1 MNEWLERRFCLAERG
16 TSVRTEVVAGA
27 TTFATMAYILFV
39 QPVVLGKAGMD
50 PGAVLVATCVA
61 SALACLLMAFLANYP
76 VALAPGMGHNFYF
89 TYAVVLGMKVPWT
102 VALGAIA
109 IAGTIFIL
117 LAGVG
122 LREKLIEVIPSS
134 LKRGIAAGIG
144 LLITLVGLEYGGLV
158 VHDPATGLALGS
170 LRSPAA
176 LLTVLGLAVS
186 IALLVR
192 RSRLALLA
200 GISVTTVASL
210 ALGYTKFSGFVSTPP
225 SLAPTFLKL
234 DPLGALTP
242 AMAPVIFV
250 FLFLALFD
258 TVGTL
263 VGVSEKAGLMTPDG
277 RLPKARE
284 ALLADSISTV
294 VGAVAGTS
302 TVTSYIES
310 AAGVSAGGRTGLT
323 SVVTAALLLLSLFF
337 TPLVQMV
344 SGDVM
349 IGGVSF
355 HPAIAPSLILVGY
368 FMIEAI
374 AGIPWHDEEE
384 AVPAFLAIVIMPMAL
399 SITEG
404 IAFGFIAYSFI
415 KLVKGKAA
423 QTHWLVHLFAA
434 LFLLR
439 YAFLTR

>member
-1 MNEWLERRFCLAERG
+1 MNEWLERRFELARRG
-16 TSVRTEVVAGA
+16 TSVRTEIVAGA

-39 QPVVLGKAGMD
+39 QPVVLGAAGMD

-61 SALACLLMAFLANYP
+61 SAVACLLMAFLANYP

-89 TYAVVLGMKVPWT
+89 AYGVVIGMKVPWT
-102 VALGAIA
+102 IALGAIA

-122 LREKLIEVIPSS
+122 FREKLIEVIPSS

-144 LLITLVGLEYGGLV
+144 LLITLVGLEYGGIV
-158 VHDPATGLALGS
+158 VHDAATGLTLGS
-170 LRSPAA
+170 LHAPAA
-176 LLTVLGLAVS
+176 LLTVFGLVVS
-186 IALLVR
+186 IVLLVR
-192 RSRLALLA
+192 GIGGALLIGMA
-200 GISVTTVASL
+200 ATTAASL
-210 ALGYTKFSGFVSTPP
+210 AFGYTKFHGVVSAPP

-263 VGVSEKAGLMTPDG
+263 VGVSEKAGLMTADG

-310 AAGVSAGGRTGLT
+310 AAGVSAGGRTGLA
-323 SVVTAALLLLSLFF
+323 SVVTAVLLLLSLFF

-344 SGDVM
+344 SGEIQ
-349 IGGVSF
+349 IGGASF

-374 AGIPWHDEEE
+374 AGIEWHDAEE
-384 AVPAFLAIVIMPMAL
+384 AIPAFLAVVIMPMAL

-404 IAFGFIAYSFI
+404 IAFGFITYSLI
-415 KLVKGKAA
+415 KVVRGKAA
-423 QTHWLVHLFAA
+423 QTHWLVHLFAV

-439 YAFLTR
+439 YAFLRS

>member
-1 MNEWLERRFCLAERG
+1 MS
-16 TSVRTEVVAGA
+16 TST
-27 TTFATMAYILFV
+27 
-39 QPVVLGKAGMD
+39 D
-50 PGAVLVATCVA
+50 
-61 SALACLLMAFLANYP
+61 SLLKTPLNDLH
-76 VALAPGMGHNFYF
+76 V
-89 TYAVVLGMKVPWT
+89 
-102 VALGAIA
+102 
-109 IAGTIFIL
+109 
-117 LAGVG
+117 
-122 LREKLIEVIPSS
+122 
-134 LKRGIAAGIG
+134 
-144 LLITLVGLEYGGLV
+144 
-158 VHDPATGLALGS
+158 
-170 LRSPAA
+170 
-176 LLTVLGLAVS
+176 
-186 IALLVR
+186 
-192 RSRLALLA
+192 
-200 GISVTTVASL
+200 SL
-210 ALGYTKFSGFVSTPP
+210 ALGYTKFSGVVSTPP

-263 VGVSEKAGLMTPDG
+263 VGVSEKAGLMTADG
-277 RLPKARE
+277 KLPKARE

-344 SGDVM
+344 SGDVT
-349 IGGVSF
+349 IGGASF

-374 AGIPWHDEEE
+374 AGIPWDDAEE
-384 AVPAFLAIVIMPMAL
+384 AIPAFLAIVIMPMAL

-404 IAFGFIAYSFI
+404 IAFGFIAYSLI
-415 KLVKGKAA
+415 KVVTGKAA
-423 QTHWLVHLFAA
+423 QTHWLVHTFAV

>member
-1 MNEWLERRFCLAERG
+1 VNEWLERRFELTKRG
-16 TSVRTEVVAGA
+16 TSVKTEVVAGA

-39 QPVVLGKAGMD
+39 QPVVLGAAGMD

-89 TYAVVLGMKVPWT
+89 TYGVVLGMHVPWQ

-109 IAGTIFIL
+109 IAGTIFVL

-144 LLITLVGLEYGGLV
+144 LLITLVGLEYGGFV
-158 VHDPATGLALGS
+158 VHDPGTGLTLGS
-170 LRSPAA
+170 LHSPAA
-176 LLTVLGLAVS
+176 LLTSFGLVLS

-192 RSRLALLA
+192 GVKSALLI
-200 GISVTTVASL
+200 GIFATTVASML
-210 ALGYTKFSGFVSTPP
+210 AGFTKFTGVVSMPP
-225 SLAPTFLKL
+225 SLAPTFGKL
-234 DPLGALTP
+234 APLQALTP

-277 RLPKARE
+277 KLPKAKE

-294 VGAVAGTS
+294 VGAIAGTS

-310 AAGVSAGGRTGLT
+310 AAGVSAGGRTGLA

-337 TPLVQMV
+337 KPIVEMV
-344 SGDVM
+344 SGSIHVGDA
-349 IGGVSF
+349 F
-355 HPAIAPSLILVGY
+355 FYPTIAPSLILVGY
-368 FMIEAI
+368 FMIESI
-374 AGIPWHDEEE
+374 AGIPWSDAEE
-384 AVPAFLAIVIMPMAL
+384 AIPAFLAVVVMPMAL

-404 IAFGFIAYSFI
+404 IAFGFIAYSLI
-415 KLVKGKAA
+415 KIVKGKAA

-439 YAFLTR
+439 YAFLKS

>member
-1 MNEWLERRFCLAERG
+1 MNEWLERRFQLAERG

-50 PGAVLVATCVA
+50 PGAVLVATCIA
-61 SALACLLMAFLANYP
+61 SAIACLLMAFLANYP

-102 VALGAIA
+102 VALGGIA

-158 VHDPATGLALGS
+158 VHDPATGLTLGS

-210 ALGYTKFSGFVSTPP
+210 ALGYTKFSGVVSTPP
-225 SLAPTFLKL
+225 SLAPTFMKL

-277 RLPKARE
+277 RLPKAKE

-344 SGDVM
+344 SGDVT
-349 IGGVSF
+349 IGGASF

-404 IAFGFIAYSFI
+404 IAFGFIAYSLI
-415 KLVKGKAA
+415 KVVKGKVTE
-423 QTHWLVHLFAA
+423 THWLVHAFAV

>member
-1 MNEWLERRFCLAERG
+1 MNEWLERRFQLAERG

-50 PGAVLVATCVA
+50 PGAVLVATCIA
-61 SALACLLMAFLANYP
+61 SAIACLLMAFLANYP

-89 TYAVVLGMKVPWT
+89 TYAVVLGMGVPWT

-109 IAGTIFIL
+109 IAGTIFVL

-144 LLITLVGLEYGGLV
+144 LLITLVGLKDGGLV

-186 IALLVR
+186 VALLVR

-200 GISVTTVASL
+200 GICVITVASL
-210 ALGYTKFSGFVSTPP
+210 ALGYTKFSGVVSTPP
-225 SLAPTFLKL
+225 SLAPTFMKL

-242 AMAPVIFV
+242 EMAPVIFV

-263 VGVSEKAGLMTPDG
+263 VGVAEKAGLMTPDG
-277 RLPKARE
+277 RLPKAKE

-323 SVVTAALLLLSLFF
+323 SVVTAMLLLLSLFF
-337 TPLVQMV
+337 TPLVRMV
-344 SGDVM
+344 SGDVT
-349 IGGVSF
+349 IGGAIF
-355 HPAIAPSLILVGY
+355 HPAIAPSLILVGF

-374 AGIPWHDEEE
+374 AGIAWYDEEE
-384 AVPAFLAIVIMPMAL
+384 AVPAFLAIVIMPVAL

-415 KLVKGKAA
+415 KVVKGKAA
-423 QTHWLVHLFAA
+423 QTHWLVHLFAV

-439 YAFLTR
+439 YAFLPH